1 MSEAVWGIDTIDA
14 NVDKVPLGTPVIWC
28 YITGTTSRPEIEW
41 EPDDIALF
49 SRSQVYKVDQGYGDQ
64 SAPSRVTDAHEYDLE
79 AQAWTP
85 AALVPVIAARNARR
99 WSTRV
104 YASLDPFLALQDE
117 LRRAQ
122 VSMRS
127 LYWRKAD
134 WTLDEAQ
141 ARGQLAGGI
150 YAIQWAS
157 PSSNPTTMIP
167 GTELTLSTAGA
178 DLNVI
183 RLGST
188 QWQG

>member
-1 MSEAVWGIDTIDA
+1 MSESVWGIDTIDA

-64 SAPSRVTDAHEYDLE
+64 ADEARWFACHEFDLE
-79 AQAWTP
+79 AGAWTIP
-85 AALVPVIAARNARR
+85 RLVDAIRGRNGRK
-99 WSTRV
+99 WSSRV
-104 YASLDPFLALQDE
+104 YASVEPFTLFTGAL
-117 LRRAQ
+117 RAAQ

-127 LYWRKAD
+127 LYWR
-134 WTLDEAQ
+134 EANWSLSEEE
-141 ARGQLAGGI
+141 ARGQLGGI
-150 YAIQWAS
+150 KYAVQWAS
-157 PSSNPTTMIP
+157 PSSNPDTMIP
-167 GTELTLSTAGA
+167 GTHLTLAEAGA